1 MESLPLQGGRAHP
14 VGSPS
19 MKSLA
24 HLHYFMCEAGSWDRE
39 RRVAARM
46 SVVGTGRHR
55 ATRASRP
62 LILVRA
68 GASIWMVLSRYV
80 VSWFRRLPEPRASAR
95 AASPDS
101 TVLPASRHRA
111 S

>member
-46 SVVGTGRHR
+46 SVVGTGRH
-55 ATRASRP
+55 
-62 LILVRA
+62 LVSLGTPKDTGSQPA
-68 GASIWMVLSRYV
+68 APHTV
-80 VSWFRRLPEPRASAR
+80 VPPGGPSSYG
-95 AASPDS
+95 
-101 TVLPASRHRA
+101 
-111 S
+111 